1 MGAFLLFLFEIILLF
16 FLSREVT
23 KSLSRVFLHVFHS
36 SSLMIHVLAFLFLP
50 GVIIHELS
58 HFLMA
63 SILFV
68 PTGEIEFL
76 PEVRG
81 SEVKMG
87 SVAIASTDPF
97 RRFLIG
103 VAPLLIGFF
112 VILLLFWYIAP
123 VVLVSWQTVL
133 LLYGAF
139 EVSNT
144 MFSSKKDMEGAL
156 GIIVLACLVALLL
169 LVLHVPVVPV
179 TASLLALPYIV
190 LFFTHASWFFGVVL
204 GIDFVCWG
212 AAELFLK
219 LLKKH

>member
-1 MGAFLLFLFEIILLF
+1 MVVFSIFLFEMILLF

-23 KSLSRVFLHVFHS
+23 KSLSRLFLHMFHS
-36 SSLMIHVLAFLFLP
+36 SSLMIHLLAFLFLP

-76 PEVRG
+76 PEIRG

-87 SVAIASTDPF
+87 SVAIGATDPF

-112 VILLLFWYIAP
+112 VILLLFWYITP
-123 VVLVSWQTVL
+123 VVFASWQTIL

-156 GIIVLACLVALLL
+156 GIIILFCLVGLAL
-169 LVLHVPVVPV
+169 LVLRLPVVPV
-179 TASLLALPYIV
+179 AMSLLSLPPVV
-190 LFFTHASWFFGVVL
+190 LFFTHASWFFGIVL
-204 GIDFVCWG
+204 GIDFACWG
-212 AAELFLK
+212 CAELFLK